1 MDKIMSLGL
10 KSHLGHVGMETANID
25 RYLSATLLHCT
36 TVSLDLVV
44 GLFFFGFL

>member
-25 RYLSATLLHCT
+25 RQIPFCYPASLHN
-36 TVSLDLVV
+36 S
-44 GLFFFGFL
+44 